1 MKKSIWM
8 SALALA
14 LAVVLLF
21 ALSSCG
27 GRLEGTYTAAGITL
41 TFDGDT
47 FTAEKGEAKG
57 SGTYEIVEGEDGNMR
72 IVFTFITAEGSYAT
86 TFGSILISPD
96 GVRFDESENYIKVAG
111 IPFAKKTAE

>member
-1 MKKSIWM
+1 MKKFGKL
-8 SALALA
+8 LALLLA
-14 LAVVLLF
+14 LTLLF
-21 ALSSCG
+21 ALASCG

-47 FTAEKGEAKG
+47 FTAEKGDAKG
-57 SGTYEIVEGEDGNMR
+57 SGTYEIVEDEEGTLR
-72 IVFTFITAEGSYAT
+72 IVFTFLETEGTYAT
-86 TFGSILISPD
+86 TFGSILIAPD